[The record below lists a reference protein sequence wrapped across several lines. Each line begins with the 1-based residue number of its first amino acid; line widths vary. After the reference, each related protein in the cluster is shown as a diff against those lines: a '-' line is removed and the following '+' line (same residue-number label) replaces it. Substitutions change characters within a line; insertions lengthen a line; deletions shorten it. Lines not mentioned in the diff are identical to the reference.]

1 MKAGPMTKDAD
12 RWGPLT
18 GALFVAL
25 AVAIFAVA
33 GDAPDANDRTARQIV
48 AYYSDHDGALIAS
61 VGPGLIGC
69 ALLVFFCAY
78 LSSVLEGDLLPRV
91 AFAGGVILAVG
102 LVIDVTISVALVH
115 AADHIDPVAIQAL
128 SSLYGNDYIP
138 FVLGAML
145 IVLASGLAIVRQDN
159 LPHWLGWLGIA
170 LALPAPTPL
179 GAITFVGG
187 GIWILLASVVLWTR
201 ERRTAGAR
209 SSRPPSTHVTTPRA
223 PARDPVG

>member
-1 MKAGPMTKDAD
+1 MNDGPMTKDAH
-12 RWGPLT
+12 RWAPLT

-48 AYYSDHDGALIAS
+48 AYYSDHDGAVIAS
-61 VGPGLIGC
+61 VGLALIAC

-78 LSSVLEGDLLPRV
+78 LSSVLEGELLPRV
-91 AFAGGVILAVG
+91 AFAGGVILAAG
-102 LVIDVTISVALVH
+102 LAIDITISVALVH
-115 AADHIDPVAIQAL
+115 SAGHIDPVAIQAL
-128 SSLYGNDYIP
+128 SSLYTNDYIP

-145 IVLASGLAIVRQDN
+145 IVLGSGLAIVRQDN

-179 GAITFVGG
+179 GAITFLGA
-187 GIWILLASVVLWTR
+187 GIWILLVSVVLWTR
-201 ERRTAGAR
+201 GRGLSAHHAAL
-209 SSRPPSTHVTTPRA
+209 RPTMTR
-223 PARDPVG
+223 

>member
-1 MKAGPMTKDAD
+1 MNDGPMTKDAH

-18 GALFVAL
+18 GVLFVAL

-33 GDAPDANDRTARQIV
+33 GDAPDANDHTARQIV
-48 AYYSDHDGALIAS
+48 AYYSDRDGAAIAG
-61 VGPGLIGC
+61 VCLGLIGC

-102 LVIDVTISVALVH
+102 LAIDVTISVALVH
-115 AADHIDPVAIQAL
+115 TADHIDPVAVQAL
-128 SSLYGNDYIP
+128 SSLYSNDFIP

-145 IVLASGLAIVRQDN
+145 ILLASGLAIVRQDN

-170 LALPAPTPL
+170 LALPAPTPV
-179 GAITFVGG
+179 GAITFVGA
-187 GIWILLASVVLWTR
+187 GIWILLASVLLWTR
-201 ERRTAGAR
+201 G
-209 SSRPPSTHVTTPRA
+209 RA
-223 PARDPVG
+223 PSRLETDVQPVGGAA